1 MSLDDVM
8 VMLLKGCGEIYS
20 KNQSLGTIEAVGLY
34 GNCLRIY
41 NNISPTK
48 KFLEI
53 LLTRF
58 VYFSSTK

>member
-41 NNISPTK
+41 NISPTK
-48 KFLEI
+48 KILEI